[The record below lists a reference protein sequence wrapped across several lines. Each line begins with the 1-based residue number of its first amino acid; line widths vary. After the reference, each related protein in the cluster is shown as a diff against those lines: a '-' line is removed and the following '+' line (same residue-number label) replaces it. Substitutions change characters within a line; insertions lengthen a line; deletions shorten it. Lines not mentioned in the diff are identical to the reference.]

1 MWNNSGQLKKMQL
14 QQGQHSMSRK
24 DINKTLDSFKT
35 RSDCSCFSPVQA
47 DQPFKLK
54 VETPGFFKISILPHR
69 YFFLK
74 IKIDFCQ

>member
-35 RSDCSCFSPVQA
+35 RSDFSCFSPVQV
-47 DQPFKLK
+47 DQPFKIK
-54 VETPGFFKISILPHR
+54 VETPGFF
-69 YFFLK
+69 
-74 IKIDFCQ
+74 